1 MGDGTGIFN
10 KIIFRLCIA
19 LFVDW
24 ILKENCLGF
33 HYNILTVV
41 VIKEDVANELF
52 REQNLLDTVRR
63 SRKCI

>member
-10 KIIFRLCIA
+10 KIISRLCIA

-24 ILKENCLGF
+24 ILKENFLGF
-33 HYNILTVV
+33 HCNILTVF

-63 SRKCI
+63 SRKYI